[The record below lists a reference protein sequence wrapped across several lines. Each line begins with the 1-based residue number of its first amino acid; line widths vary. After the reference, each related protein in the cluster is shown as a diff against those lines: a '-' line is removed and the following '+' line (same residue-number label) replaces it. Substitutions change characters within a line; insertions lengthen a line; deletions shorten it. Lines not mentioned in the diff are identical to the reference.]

1 MSQWYLI
8 NKDRGNLELH
18 GGADRTE
25 AYWNFKAILK
35 FQKIRNQS
43 DLIHLVT
50 ALYRLIVI

>member
-1 MSQWYLI
+1 MNQWYLI

-43 DLIHLVT
+43 DSIHLVT